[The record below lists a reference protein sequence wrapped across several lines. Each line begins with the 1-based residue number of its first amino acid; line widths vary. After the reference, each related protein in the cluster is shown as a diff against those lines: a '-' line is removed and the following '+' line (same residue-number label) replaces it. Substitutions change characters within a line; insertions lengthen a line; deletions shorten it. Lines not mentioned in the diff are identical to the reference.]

1 MQTINMNNNGIKPVI
16 ENDNVIIDNLVLFVK
31 NTILKY
37 YKILTV
43 LVLLNL
49 VLGLLP
55 SSEYSGSTSFY
66 TNYEDTNAAPSTF
79 NFLRTFGRSSND
91 LGFSVKDYVKSNK
104 FLDDIIYENYSTE
117 NGTENLLN
125 MMSEGYDRKFSINPI
140 STILILN
147 KNSKFNS
154 SLSDDERKVTHVREV
169 LREIIDYSEDEESGL
184 HTLSVNGLENESLTI
199 QINKKAFSSIVDYSN
214 EVTNSKGKEKREF
227 IDARLNDV
235 KIDLDEAEN
244 NMLKFL
250 ENNKNLNSPSLIL
263 IKERLQRDVELQNQ
277 LFLSLSNELELA
289 KINEKDSTSSVFLL
303 DQTSISPYKTDRGV
317 IESIIMLC
325 ILFGLFCFTF
335 EILKN
340 RDLLFK

>member
-1 MQTINMNNNGIKPVI
+1 M
-16 ENDNVIIDNLVLFVK
+16 L
-31 NTILKY
+31 
-37 YKILTV
+37 
-43 LVLLNL
+43 
-49 VLGLLP
+49 
-55 SSEYSGSTSFY
+55 
-66 TNYEDTNAAPSTF
+66 
-79 NFLRTFGRSSND
+79 
-91 LGFSVKDYVKSNK
+91 
-104 FLDDIIYENYSTE
+104 
-117 NGTENLLN
+117 
-125 MMSEGYDRKFSINPI
+125 SEGYDRKFSINPI

-154 SLSDDERKVTHVREV
+154 SLSDDEKKVTRVREV
-169 LREIIDYSEDEESGL
+169 LREIINYSEDEESGL

-277 LFLSLSNELELA
+277 LFLSLSTELELA

-317 IESIIMLC
+317 IESIIILC
-325 ILFGLFCFTF
+325 VLFGLLCFTF
-335 EILKN
+335 EIVKN